1 MVGAGGG
8 PFAAATMFLNRLTIP
23 LIASDSPGEPERSM
37 PIVINTAAIEGYADV
52 ISVEP
57 GGTLALK
64 VSSYSPTFSLEI
76 ARYGAETEVLIRES
90 GIPGGIQN
98 YPLDA
103 FREGAGWETRY
114 SLEIPAGWRS
124 GIYAAKL
131 TDDGTG
137 HAHYVSFV
145 VKKDPAAPPARL
157 VVLANTNTWQAYNDW
172 AGGSFYVDFPSADI
186 PEDEVLARQFAPGFA
201 NMHRPNQMA
210 YPLGDEGHL
219 TQAELH
225 VLRWLERNGW
235 EFDLIS
241 DWDLHHEAGIL
252 DGYAAF
258 MLQTHPEYW
267 SEAMYD
273 QLDAYLDRGG
283 NLAYIGGNAIDLKV
297 VVSGTV
303 LEVRTAGGPHQLDG
317 EPGGYWRNLGRPQA
331 GVLGVAYDSY
341 GYHTYAPFEVL
352 LADHWVFAG
361 TGLAAGSL
369 IGQTGL
375 NRGKASGWETDKRG
389 PGTPENVTL
398 LAKGTN
404 PDNGG
409 AEMTYFEHPG
419 GGGVFSAGSIT
430 FGGSLAVDGNLSQI
444 LQNVLSRFTGQPGLG
459 SAPR

>member
-1 MVGAGGG
+1 MLSGCGATPVEDGAPPATVTPFHSVGVTETG
-8 PFAAATMFLNRLTIP
+8 
-23 LIASDSPGEPERSM
+23 M
-37 PIVINTAAIEGYADV
+37 PIVANTAGIEGYADI
-52 ISVEP
+52 ISVAP
-57 GGTLALK
+57 GDTLALK
-64 VSSYSPTFSLEI
+64 VSSYSPTFSVEI
-76 ARYGAETEVLIRES
+76 ARHGVETDVLTRES

-114 SLEIPAGWRS
+114 TLEIPAGWRS

-137 HAHYVSFV
+137 HEHYVSFV
-145 VKKDPAAPPARL
+145 VKKDPAAPPAPL
-157 VVLANTNTWQAYNDW
+157 IVLANTNTWQAYNDW
-172 AGGSFYVDFPSADI
+172 AGGSFYVDFPEANI
-186 PEDEVLARQFAPGFA
+186 PEDPELASQFLPGFA
-201 NMHRPNQMA
+201 NMHRPNPMA

-241 DWDLHHEAGIL
+241 DWDLHHEPGIL
-252 DGYAAF
+252 DDYQAF
-258 MLQTHPEYW
+258 MLHTHPEYW

-273 QLDAYLDRGG
+273 QLDGYLARGG

-303 LEVRTAGGPHQLDG
+303 LEVRTQGDPHQLNG
-317 EPGGYWRNLGRPQA
+317 EPGGYWRNLGHPQTSL
-331 GVLGVAYDSY
+331 LGLAYDAY

-352 LADHWVFAG
+352 LADHWAFEG
-361 TGLAAGSL
+361 TGLAPGDL
-369 IGQTGL
+369 VGETGL

-389 PGTPENVTL
+389 PGTPGNTLL

-409 AEMTYFEHPG
+409 AEMTYFDHPG

-430 FGGSLAVDGNLSQI
+430 FGGSLVVDEKLSRI
-444 LQNVLSRFTGQPGLG
+444 LNNVLSRFTAQPGQDA
-459 SAPR
+459 APR